1 MLAIAIVRRITWVS
15 NFIEHIELT
24 WDNTTNWPFWPH
36 KRKSSQIR
44 FLAPP
49 QTTITNFKPTA
60 RIKSTLRARN
70 PEREHTIPTNPTKP
84 PRPKGIQSPKKLTH
98 TASDGASGVG
108 VDLPWR
114 ASSSTGTAAHAAV
127 PPPRAG
133 FGVQGR
139 KRGNSLSE
147 KQKRIGRKRGKREGA
162 RLLRFA
168 GDPARVSIHTME
180 ASESSAEWMGW
191 EEPLA
196 LSPLLGTAVFFTT
209 ALLLRC
215 VPSKRRCRGV
225 CQVSATLFCYF
236 RPIVPQSQWRFL
248 SYKTI
253 NIRRLFRITRHF
265 WPIKIMTCLEILRI
279 NWFIVK
285 TCMSIFVTN
294 TLFGWL
300 IQ

>member
-1 MLAIAIVRRITWVS
+1 MLAIIVPRITWVS

-24 WDNTTNWPFWPH
+24 WDNTTNWPFRPN
-36 KRKSSQIR
+36 SQ
-44 FLAPP
+44 
-49 QTTITNFKPTA
+49 QT
-60 RIKSTLRARN
+60 
-70 PEREHTIPTNPTKP
+70 PTKGSPPRFDSSPHHRQRSLTLNPQLESNQPSALEIRNGNTRSPRILRSP

-236 RPIVPQSQWRFL
+236 RPIVPQSPMTFL
-248 SYKTI
+248 
-253 NIRRLFRITRHF
+253 
-265 WPIKIMTCLEILRI
+265 IL
-279 NWFIVK
+279 
-285 TCMSIFVTN
+285 
-294 TLFGWL
+294 
-300 IQ
+300 